1 MADLISR
8 NALVT
13 KLSKGYWDRELQQ
26 AKNDPCV
33 IDAMIDWAIRIVK
46 EMPLE
51 SPWHTGTPTEEGFWL
66 VKYKCVVE
74 GKYNGRLTYRAVKIE
89 KDKIDGF
96 AYESGGIGAEEYW
109 KPIEYQKIDDLWR
122 GEK

>member
-1 MADLISR
+1 MDDKNKLIEKLGELSAKAYMFGRMYHIDEVTELTKDL
-8 NALVT
+8 NELV
-13 KLSKGYWDRELQQ
+13 
-26 AKNDPCV
+26 AKVFDY
-33 IDAMIDWAIRIVK
+33 
-46 EMPLE
+46 

-122 GEK
+122 GEE

>member
-1 MADLISR
+1 MADKELVMELEEDISW
-8 NALVT
+8 LEQGCT
-13 KLSKGYWDRELQQ
+13 TEKEICEHIKQ
-26 AKNDPCV
+26 AIKT
-33 IDAMIDWAIRIVK
+33 IIQHK
-46 EMPLE
+46 ETE
-51 SPWHTGTPTEEGFWL
+51 NPWHTGIPTEEGFWL

-109 KPIEYQKIDDLWR
+109 KPIEYQKIDELWK
-122 GEK
+122 GEE

>member
-1 MADLISR
+1 MWGLNDVLTYSIAYGMGEEEGR
-8 NALVT
+8 A
-13 KLSKGYWDRELQQ
+13 KGE
-26 AKNDPCV
+26 
-33 IDAMIDWAIRIVK
+33 K
-46 EMPLE
+46 EKKKE

-122 GEK
+122 GEE